1 MGLRTVR
8 LNEEEEAI
16 LEDLR
21 EKTGQS
27 ISEVLK
33 RGLRSYDQYVNGIW
47 MGGRK
52 GKTAGEV
59 FRRVMARYDED
70 TREAPHGVE
79 PGTLPRRRHKEA
91 VVEIIRERHD
101 AERALYDAREALD
114 RLGQTLGKWGNY

>member
-21 EKTGQS
+21 KKTGHS

-33 RGLRSYDQYVNGIW
+33 RGLRSYDTYVNGIRL
-47 MGGRK
+47 GGRK
-52 GKTAGEV
+52 GESAGEV
-59 FRRVMARYDED
+59 FRRIMARYDED
-70 TREAPHGVE
+70 TPEAPYAAE

-101 AERALYDAREALD
+101 AERALRDAREALD
-114 RLGQTLGKWGNY
+114 RLSRTLAG

>member
-33 RGLRSYDQYVNGIW
+33 RGLRSYDQHVNGIW
-47 MGGRK
+47 LGDRK
-52 GKTAGEV
+52 NEGFAET
-59 FRRVMARYDED
+59 FRRHGLPHEDERAVAPAR
-70 TREAPHGVE
+70 RA
-79 PGTLPRRRHKEA
+79 KEA
-91 VVEIIRERHD
+91 VADVIRERH
-101 AERALYDAREALD
+101 AR
-114 RLGQTLGKWGNY
+114 

>member
-21 EKTGQS
+21 DKTGQS

-33 RGLRSYDQYVNGIW
+33 RGLRSYDQYVNGIR

-52 GKTAGEV
+52 GETAGDV
-59 FRRVMARYDED
+59 FRRVLARYDED
-70 TREAPHGVE
+70 TPEAPYGAE

-91 VVEIIRERHD
+91 VAEIIRERHD
-101 AERALYDAREALD
+101 AERALHDAREALD
-114 RLGQTLGKWGNY
+114 RLGRTLAG

>member
-21 EKTGQS
+21 KKTGQS

-33 RGLRSYDQYVNGIW
+33 RGLRSYDTYVNGIRL
-47 MGGRK
+47 GGRK
-52 GKTAGEV
+52 GEPAGEV
-59 FRRVMARYDED
+59 FRRVLARYDED
-70 TREAPHGVE
+70 TPEAPYGGE
-79 PGTLPRRRHKEA
+79 PGTLPRPRHKEA

-101 AERALYDAREALD
+101 AERALRDAREALD
-114 RLGQTLGKWGNY
+114 RLSRTLAG